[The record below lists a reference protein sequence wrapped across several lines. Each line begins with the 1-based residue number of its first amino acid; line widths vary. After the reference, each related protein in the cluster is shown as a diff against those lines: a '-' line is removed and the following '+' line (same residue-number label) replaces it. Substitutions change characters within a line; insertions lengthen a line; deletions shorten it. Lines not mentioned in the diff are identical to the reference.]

1 MQLILEGCRVEM
13 ERMVPFGGWISMAG
27 YFGRRPC
34 SEFRISLLESLKLA
48 HYHQSEVKANTE
60 K

>member
-1 MQLILEGCRVEM
+1 MIQLVLEGCRVDM

-34 SEFRISLLESLKLA
+34 SEFRKIEEADESLKILEA
-48 HYHQSEVKANTE
+48 GSLSSA
-60 K
+60 

>member
-1 MQLILEGCRVEM
+1 MIQLVLKGCRVDM

-34 SEFRISLLESLKLA
+34 SVFREIDGDDRSLRILEAGLLSSA
-48 HYHQSEVKANTE
+48 
-60 K
+60 